1 MTIPPELTWVVGV
14 GVSILA
20 ILMAAVWKIVDGG
33 AKRMEQ
39 MLSAHTAAEAQDLSD
54 IRSATVAM
62 QAMGAELEQ
71 RISRIEAHR
80 DQIPTVSMVHQLS
93 IAVTQLAGKVETVD
107 AANTAKIEAMRVMG
121 DRLEIVVRRIEDFL
135 SSRSR

>member
-1 MTIPPELTWVVGV
+1 VTIPPELTWVVGV